1 MLLIINFLLYIVA
14 FVWIWLGSGLIVS
27 SAGKFSRRLRLSAF
41 AFSFVFLGVLTSV
54 PEFSVGLQSVADKNP
69 EIFMGNLLGGIVVL
83 FLLVIPLLAVFGN
96 GISLKNELD
105 KKTLFF
111 TLLVILTPAALTLD
125 GNLEKWEGIV
135 MVALY
140 LVLLFFIERKNG
152 IFDHENSQLLN
163 MKAYSYKDFLK
174 ILLGIVIVFIS
185 SSVIVDKTL
194 FFAEMLHV
202 PAFYISLLVISLGT
216 DLPEL
221 SLAVRSVLS
230 GKREVAMG
238 DYIGAA
244 SVSTFLFGLFT
255 LLSGESVSAVS
266 NFAIT
271 FVFIAT
277 ALILFYIFFNT
288 KNFISRTNGLVMLGI
303 YVLFIVFEI
312 VH

>member
-1 MLLIINFLLYIVA
+1 MLLINFLLYIVA
-14 FVWIWLGSGLIVS
+14 FIWIWLGSGLIVS

-41 AFSFVFLGVLTSV
+41 AFSFVFLGVLTSI
-54 PEFSVGLQSVADKNP
+54 PEFSVGLQAVADKDP
-69 EIFMGNLLGGIVVL
+69 QIFMGNLLGGIVVL

-105 KKTLFF
+105 NKTLLF
-111 TLLVILTPAALTLD
+111 TLAVILTPSLLTLD
-125 GNLEKWEGIV
+125 GKLAMWEGIV
-135 MVALY
+135 MVLLY
-140 LVLLFFIERKNG
+140 LVLLFVIERKNG

-163 MKAYSYKDFLK
+163 MKAYSYKDILK

-185 SSVIVDKTL
+185 SSVIVDKTV
-194 FFAEMLHV
+194 FFANQFNV
-202 PAFYISLLVISLGT
+202 PAFYISLLVISVGT

-221 SLAVRSVLS
+221 SLAIRSVIS

-255 LLSGESVSAVS
+255 ILSGKEIVAVS

-277 ALILFYIFFNT
+277 ALTVFYIFFNT
-288 KNFISRTNGLVMLGI
+288 KNFISRTNGVIMLGL
-303 YVLFIVFEI
+303 YVLFLFFEI
-312 VH
+312 VL